1 MRKIQ
6 FANDQYYHVF
16 NRGVDKRKVFTDSKE
31 YERFILSL
39 ILMNDEKDGMMIKW
53 RNYKDSHPSSSLDK
67 FLKLSFSERRR
78 LVEIIAYCCNPNH
91 FHFILKQVSE
101 KGIEKFMHRLSTGY
115 TKYFNDKHHRSGS
128 LFQGTF
134 KATHINRDG
143 LLLYLV
149 VYVNCNSEI
158 HGVAK
163 AKNYRWCSFP
173 CYLKKGRND
182 IVNKSIILE
191 EFNNLHSFKE
201 FSVSHIRHFEERK
214 ADEKIFIES

>member
-1 MRKIQ
+1 MRKVQ
-6 FANDQYYHVF
+6 FTNDQYYHIF
-16 NRGVDKRKVFTDSKE
+16 NRGVDKRKVFIDSKE

-53 RNYKDSHPSSSLDK
+53 RNYKDSHPNSSLDE
-67 FLKLSFSERRR
+67 FLKLSFSERKK

-91 FHFILKQVSE
+91 YHFVLKQVAE
-101 KGIEKFMHRLSTGY
+101 KGIEKFMHRVSTGY
-115 TKYFNDKHHRSGS
+115 TKYFNDRHHRSGS

-143 LLLYLV
+143 LLFYLA

-158 HGVAK
+158 HGIAK
-163 AKNYRWCSFP
+163 AENYRWCSFP
-173 CYLKKGRND
+173 DYLKKGKSD

-191 EFNNLHSFKE
+191 EFNNLYSFKK
-201 FSVSHIRHFEERK
+201 FSVLHIKHFKECK
-214 ADEKIFIES
+214 ADEKMFIES

>member
-1 MRKIQ
+1 MRKVQ

-39 ILMNDEKDGMMIKW
+39 ILMNDNKDGMMIKW
-53 RNYKDSHPSSSLDK
+53 RNYKESHPNSSLDE
-67 FLKLSFSERRR
+67 FIKLSFSERKK

-91 FHFILKQVSE
+91 YHFVLKQVLE
-101 KGIEKFMHRLSTGY
+101 KGIEKFMHRVSTGY

-143 LLLYLV
+143 MLLYLTA
-149 VYVNCNSEI
+149 YVNCNSEI
-158 HGVAK
+158 HGIAR
-163 AKNYRWCSFP
+163 AENYRWCSFP
-173 CYLKKGRND
+173 DYLKRGKSD
-182 IVNKSIILE
+182 IVNKNIVLE
-191 EFNNLHSFKE
+191 EFNDVYSFKE
-201 FSVSHIRHFEERK
+201 FSVSHIKHFKEQK